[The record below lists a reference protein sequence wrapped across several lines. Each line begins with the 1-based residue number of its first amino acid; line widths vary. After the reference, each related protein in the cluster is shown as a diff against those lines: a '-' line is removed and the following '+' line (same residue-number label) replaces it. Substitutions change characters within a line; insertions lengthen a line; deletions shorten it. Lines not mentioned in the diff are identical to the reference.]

1 VPYRAAYAR
10 AKNNLWSG
18 SGLIGHTVRDMRTKF
33 TPLLGAL
40 LLMLAVLPT
49 SAENLRIGMIGD
61 PATLD
66 PAQSASVT
74 DRVALAAVCDK
85 LIDLDEKLAYVP
97 QLATGWAWT
106 DDRLALTLTLRG
118 GVVFHDGEP
127 FDADAVRFNF
137 ERNKTAPYSR
147 RQSELKPVK
156 AVTVVDPH
164 TVRIEL
170 SEPYAPLMAQLADRA
185 GMMVSPKAA
194 RAFGDK
200 LATHPVC
207 AGPYKFA
214 EWVAQDRIVFE
225 RFADYW
231 NADAITF
238 DKVVYLPIPDDTV
251 RLANLRAGGL
261 EIIERV
267 SPNDIAT
274 FRSDPRIKLYEA
286 PSAAYRVLSINTNKG
301 PAAKS
306 PLGRNAAL
314 REAFEL
320 SLDRA
325 IINQVAFDGLF
336 IPSNQP
342 EAPGTPFY
350 AAALPAPARDLDRA
364 RALVPAS
371 GMPRVAVNFLLS
383 NDPLDQRVAQIIQAM
398 AGEAGFDVKLEVT
411 ESASLLGRLKSGDY
425 ELALLIW
432 SGRPDPDA
440 NIAMW
445 VACDGF
451 INWGNY
457 CDPRLDEILRQARSA
472 TDVKERAGL
481 YAQAAAI
488 YLAARPYIF
497 LYHLKWLWGAS
508 AKLDGFVPQADGII
522 RLQGLRLR

>member
-1 VPYRAAYAR
+1 M
-10 AKNNLWSG
+10 
-18 SGLIGHTVRDMRTKF
+18 HTKF
-33 TPLLGAL
+33 ARLFGAVL
-40 LLMLAVLPT
+40 LLLAVVPA
-49 SAENLRIGMIGD
+49 SAETLRIGMIGD

-66 PAQSASVT
+66 PAQSTSVT

-85 LIDLDEKLAYVP
+85 LIDLDEKLSYVP
-97 QLATGWAWT
+97 QLATGWSWSA
-106 DDRLALTLTLRG
+106 DRLALTLTLRD

-127 FDADAVRFNF
+127 FDAEAVRLNF

-156 AVTVVDPH
+156 TVTVIDPH

-170 SEPYAPLMAQLADRA
+170 SEPYAPLLAQLADRA

-194 RAFGDK
+194 REFGDK
-200 LATHPVC
+200 LAGHPVC
-207 AGPYKFA
+207 AGPYKFV

-225 RFADYW
+225 RFAAYW
-231 NADAITF
+231 NAGAVSI
-238 DKVVYLPIPDDTV
+238 DKVTYLPIPDDTV

-261 EIIERV
+261 QIIERV
-267 SPNDIAT
+267 SPSDVAT
-274 FRSDPRIKLYEA
+274 ARSDPRVRLYEA
-286 PSAAYRVLSINTNKG
+286 ASIGYRVLSINTNKG
-301 PAAKS
+301 AAAKS
-306 PLGRNAAL
+306 PLGSSASL

-350 AAALPAPARDLDRA
+350 AAALPPPPRDLDRA
-364 RALVPAS
+364 RALVAAS
-371 GMPRVAVNFLLS
+371 GMARVPVNFLLS

-457 CDPRLDEILRQARSA
+457 CDPRLDQILRQARTT
-472 TDVKERAGL
+472 TDVKERAEL

-488 YLAARPYIF
+488 YLAARPYLF
-497 LYHLKWLWGAS
+497 LYHLKWLWGVS
-508 AKLDGFVPQADGII
+508 AKLDGFVPHADGII
-522 RLQGLRLR
+522 RLQGLRFR

>member
-1 VPYRAAYAR
+1 MKLTRPIA
-10 AKNNLWSG
+10 
-18 SGLIGHTVRDMRTKF
+18 GLV
-33 TPLLGAL
+33 L
-40 LLMLAVLPT
+40 LLASVTPGA
-49 SAENLRIGMIGD
+49 AETLRIGMVGD

-66 PAQSASVT
+66 PAQSTSVT

-85 LIDLDEKLAYVP
+85 LIDLDDKLAYVP
-97 QLATGWAWT
+97 QLATAWSWSA
-106 DDRLALTLTLRG
+106 DRLALTMTLRD

-127 FDADAVRFNF
+127 FDAEAVRFNF
-137 ERNKTAPYSR
+137 ARNKSAPYSR

-156 AVTVVDPH
+156 AVSVVDPH

-170 SEPYAPLMAQLADRA
+170 AEPYAPLLAQLADRA

-194 RAFGDK
+194 RQLGDK

-207 AGPYKFA
+207 AGPYKFL

-225 RFADYW
+225 RFAGYW
-231 NADAITF
+231 NAGAVSLDR
-238 DKVVYLPIPDDTV
+238 VVYLPIPDDTV

-261 EIIERV
+261 QIIERV
-267 SPNDIAT
+267 TPSDLAT
-274 FRSDPRIKLYEA
+274 VRGDPRVKLYEA
-286 PSAAYRVLSINTNKG
+286 PAIGYRVLSINTNKG
-301 PAAKS
+301 PAAHS
-306 PLGRNAAL
+306 PLGTSAAL

-320 SLDRA
+320 ALDRA

-336 IPSNQP
+336 IPGNQP

-350 AAALPAPARDLDRA
+350 AAALPPPPRDLARA
-364 RALVPAS
+364 RALVAAS
-371 GMPRVAVNFLLS
+371 GSGRVPVSFLVS

-398 AGEAGFDVKLEVT
+398 AGEAGFDVKLEVA

-425 ELALLIW
+425 QLALLIW

-451 INWGNY
+451 INWGRY
-457 CDPRLDEILRQARSA
+457 CDPALDQILRRARST
-472 TDVKERAGL
+472 TDANERARL

-488 YLAARPYIF
+488 YLAARPYLF
-497 LYHLKWLWGAS
+497 LYHLKWFWGVS
-508 AKLDGFVPQADGII
+508 ARLDGFVPHRDGII
-522 RLQGLRLR
+522 RLQGLRIR

>member
-1 VPYRAAYAR
+1 MHTKLAR
-10 AKNNLWSG
+10 LS
-18 SGLIGHTVRDMRTKF
+18 
-33 TPLLGAL
+33 GAL
-40 LLMLAVLPT
+40 LLLLSAFPA
-49 SAENLRIGMIGD
+49 SAETLRIGMVGD

-66 PAQSASVT
+66 PAQSTSVT

-85 LIDLDEKLAYVP
+85 LIELDAKLTYVP
-97 QLATGWAWT
+97 QLATGWSWSA
-106 DDRLALTLTLRG
+106 DRLALTMTLRD
-118 GVVFHDGEP
+118 GVVFHDGAP
-127 FDADAVRFNF
+127 LDAEAVRFNF

-156 AVTVVDPH
+156 TVTVIDPH

-170 SEPYAPLMAQLADRA
+170 SEPYAPLLAQLADRA

-194 RAFGDK
+194 REFGEK

-225 RFADYW
+225 RFAGYW
-231 NADAITF
+231 NAGAIWF
-238 DKVVYLPIPDDTV
+238 DKGTYLPSPDDTV

-261 EIIERV
+261 QIIERV
-267 SPNDIAT
+267 SPSDVAT
-274 FRSDPRIKLYEA
+274 LRSDSRVKLYEA
-286 PSAAYRVLSINTNKG
+286 RSIGYRVLSINTNNG

-306 PLGRNAAL
+306 PLGRSAGL

-325 IINQVAFDGLF
+325 IINQVAFDGVF

-350 AAALPAPARDLDRA
+350 ATALPAPRRDLDRA
-364 RALVPAS
+364 RALVAAS
-371 GMPRVAVNFLLS
+371 GMARVPVNFLLS
-383 NDPLDQRVAQIIQAM
+383 NDPLDQRVGQIIQAM

-457 CDPRLDEILRQARSA
+457 CDPHLDHILRQAR
-472 TDVKERAGL
+472 TTNDVKERAEL
-481 YAQAAAI
+481 YAQSAAI
-488 YLAARPYIF
+488 YLAARPYLF
-497 LYHLKWLWGAS
+497 LYHLKWLWGVS
-508 AKLDGFVPQADGII
+508 AKLDGFVPHADGII

>member
-1 VPYRAAYAR
+1 M
-10 AKNNLWSG
+10 K
-18 SGLIGHTVRDMRTKF
+18 RTAVI
-33 TPLLGAL
+33 GAL
-40 LLMLAVLPT
+40 ALALSALPA
-49 SAENLRIGMIGD
+49 SAETLRIGMVGD

-66 PAQSASVT
+66 PAQSTSVT

-85 LIDLDEKLAYVP
+85 LIELDDKLAYVP
-97 QLATGWAWT
+97 QLATGWSWS
-106 DDRLALTLTLRG
+106 DDRLALTITLRD

-127 FDADAVRFNF
+127 FDAEAVRFNF

-164 TVRIEL
+164 TVRVEL
-170 SEPYAPLMAQLADRA
+170 SEPYAPLLAQLADRA

-194 RAFGDK
+194 RALGDK
-200 LATHPVC
+200 LAIHPVC

-225 RFADYW
+225 RFPEYW
-231 NADAITF
+231 NAGAVAF
-238 DKVVYLPIPDDTV
+238 DKAVYLPIPDDTV

-261 EIIERV
+261 QIVERV
-267 SPNDIAT
+267 SPSDIAT
-274 FRSDPRIKLYEA
+274 LRSDPRVKLYQA
-286 PSAAYRVLSINTNKG
+286 PAIGYRVLSINTNKG

-306 PLGRNAAL
+306 PLGSSAAL

-350 AAALPAPARDLDRA
+350 AAALPPPARNVDRA
-364 RALVPAS
+364 RALVAAS
-371 GMPRVAVNFLLS
+371 GSARVPVNFLVS

-398 AGEAGFDVKLEVT
+398 AGEAGFDVKLEVA
-411 ESASLLGRLKSGDY
+411 ESASLLARLKSGDY
-425 ELALLIW
+425 QMALLIW

-457 CDPRLDEILRQARSA
+457 CDPGLDRILHQARSTVDA
-472 TDVKERAGL
+472 KARADL
-481 YAQAAAI
+481 YARAAAI
-488 YLAARPYIF
+488 YLAARPYLF
-497 LYHLKWLWGAS
+497 LYHLKWLWGVS
-508 AKLDGFVPQADGII
+508 AKLDGFVPHADGII
-522 RLQGLRLR
+522 RLQGLRSR

>member
-1 VPYRAAYAR
+1 MQ
-10 AKNNLWSG
+10 L
-18 SGLIGHTVRDMRTKF
+18 TRTI
-33 TPLLGAL
+33 GAL
-40 LLMLAVLPT
+40 VLLVASVAPGT
-49 SAENLRIGMIGD
+49 AETLRIGMVGD

-66 PAQSASVT
+66 PAQSTSVT

-85 LIDLDEKLAYVP
+85 LIDLDEKLAFVP
-97 QLATGWAWT
+97 QLATGWSWST
-106 DDRLALTLTLRG
+106 DRLALTMTFRD
-118 GVVFHDGEP
+118 GVLFHDGAP
-127 FDADAVRFNF
+127 LDAEAVQFNF
-137 ERNKTAPYSR
+137 ERNKSAPYSR

-156 AVTVVDPH
+156 AVTVLDPH

-170 SEPYAPLMAQLADRA
+170 SEPYAPLLAQLADRA

-194 RAFGDK
+194 RQLGDK

-207 AGPYKFA
+207 AGPYKFM

-225 RFADYW
+225 RFDGYW
-231 NADAITF
+231 NAGAVAI
-238 DKVVYLPIPDDTV
+238 DKVIYLPIPDDTV

-261 EIIERV
+261 HIIERV
-267 SPNDIAT
+267 TPSDLAT
-274 FRSDPRIKLYEA
+274 MRSDPRVKLYEA
-286 PSAAYRVLSINTNKG
+286 PSIGYRVLSINTNKG
-301 PAAKS
+301 PAANS
-306 PLGRNAAL
+306 PLGKSAAL

-325 IINQVAFDGLF
+325 IINEVAFDGLF
-336 IPSNQP
+336 IPGNQP

-350 AAALPAPARDLDRA
+350 AAALPSPPRDLARARA
-364 RALVPAS
+364 RALVAAS
-371 GMPRVAVNFLLS
+371 GSDRVPVSFLLS

-425 ELALLIW
+425 QLALLIW

-451 INWGNY
+451 INWGQY
-457 CDPRLDEILRQARSA
+457 CDPALDQILRQARSI
-472 TDVKERAGL
+472 TGEQERARL

-488 YLAARPYIF
+488 YLAARPYLF
-497 LYHLKWLWGAS
+497 LYHLKWLWGVS
-508 AKLDGFVPQADGII
+508 AKLDGFVPHRDGII
-522 RLQGLRLR
+522 RLQGLRFR

>member
-1 VPYRAAYAR
+1 MRMKFAR
-10 AKNNLWSG
+10 LSG
-18 SGLIGHTVRDMRTKF
+18 AVV
-33 TPLLGAL
+33 L
-40 LLMLAVLPT
+40 LLAAAMPGA
-49 SAENLRIGMIGD
+49 AETLRIGMVGD

-66 PAQSASVT
+66 PAQSSSVT
-74 DRVALAAVCDK
+74 DRVAFAAVCDK
-85 LIDLDEKLAYVP
+85 LIDLDAKLAYVP
-97 QLATGWAWT
+97 QLATAWSWS
-106 DDRLALTLTLRG
+106 DDRRALTMTLRQ

-127 FDADAVRFNF
+127 FDAEAVRFNF

-147 RQSELKPVK
+147 RQSELKPVT
-156 AVTVVDPH
+156 AVTVRDPH

-170 SEPYAPLMAQLADRA
+170 SEPYAPLLAQLADRA

-194 RAFGDK
+194 RELGDK

-207 AGPYKFA
+207 AGPYKFV

-231 NADAITF
+231 NAEAVAI

-261 EIIERV
+261 QIIERV
-267 SPNDIAT
+267 APSDLAT
-274 FRSDPRIKLYEA
+274 VRGDPRVKLYEA
-286 PSAAYRVLSINTNKG
+286 PSIGYRVLSINTNKG

-306 PLGRNAAL
+306 PLGSSAAL

-336 IPSNQP
+336 IPGNQP

-350 AAALPAPARDLDRA
+350 AAAFAPPQRDLARA
-364 RALVPAS
+364 RAIVAAS
-371 GMPRVAVNFLLS
+371 GMARVPVNFLVS
-383 NDPLDQRVAQIIQAM
+383 NDPLDGRVAQIIQAM
-398 AGEAGFDVKLEVT
+398 AGEAGFDMNIAVA

-451 INWGNY
+451 INWGSY
-457 CDPRLDEILRQARSA
+457 CDPRLDEILRRARS
-472 TDVKERAGL
+472 TTVLSERAWL
-481 YAQAAAI
+481 YAQAAGI
-488 YLAARPYIF
+488 YLAARPYLF

-508 AKLDGFVPQADGII
+508 ARLDGFVPHPDGII
-522 RLQGLRLR
+522 RLQGLRFR

>member
-1 VPYRAAYAR
+1 
-10 AKNNLWSG
+10 
-18 SGLIGHTVRDMRTKF
+18 MRTKF
-33 TPLLGAL
+33 SRLSGAAL
-40 LLMLAVLPT
+40 LLLAVLPA
-49 SAENLRIGMIGD
+49 SAETLRIGMIGD

-74 DRVALAAVCDK
+74 DRVAFAAVCDK

-97 QLATGWAWT
+97 QLATGWAWS
-106 DDRLALTLTLRG
+106 DDRLALTMTLRD
-118 GVVFHDGEP
+118 GVIFHDGEP
-127 FDADAVRFNF
+127 FDA
-137 ERNKTAPYSR
+137 
-147 RQSELKPVK
+147 K
-156 AVTVVDPH
+156 AVTVIDSR
-164 TVRIEL
+164 TVRIDL
-170 SEPYAPLMAQLADRA
+170 SEPYAPLIAQLADRA

-194 RAFGDK
+194 RALGDK
-200 LATHPVC
+200 LARHPVC

-225 RFADYW
+225 RFAEYW
-231 NADAITF
+231 NAGDITF
-238 DKVVYLPIPDDTV
+238 DKVIYLPIPDDTV
-251 RLANLRAGGL
+251 RLADLRAGGL

-267 SPNDIAT
+267 SPSDIAT
-274 FRSDPRIKLYEA
+274 LRSDPRVKLYEA

-306 PLGRNAAL
+306 PLGSSAAL

-320 SLDRA
+320 SLDRT
-325 IINQVAFDGLF
+325 IINQVVFDGLF

-350 AAALPAPARDLDRA
+350 AAALPPPPRDLGRA
-364 RALVPAS
+364 RALVAAS
-371 GMPRVAVNFLLS
+371 GVARLPVNFLVS
-383 NDPLDQRVAQIIQAM
+383 TDPLDQRVAQIIQAM

-411 ESASLLGRLKSGDY
+411 ESASLLGRLKGGDY
-425 ELALLIW
+425 GLALLIW

-457 CDPRLDEILRQARSA
+457 CDPRVDQILRQARS
-472 TDVKERAGL
+472 TTEVKERADL

-488 YLAARPYIF
+488 YLAARPYLF

-508 AKLDGFVPQADGII
+508 AKLDGFVPHADGII
-522 RLQGLRLR
+522 RLQGLRFKQ